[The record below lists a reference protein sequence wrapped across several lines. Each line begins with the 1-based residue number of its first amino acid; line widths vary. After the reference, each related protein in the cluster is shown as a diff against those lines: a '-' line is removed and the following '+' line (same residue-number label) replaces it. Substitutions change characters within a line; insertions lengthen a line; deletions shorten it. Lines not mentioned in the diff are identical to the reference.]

1 MRSMELVV
9 DSLEDALMLFQE
21 DRKLF
26 LDENFMM
33 GIFSDIEDK
42 VPQLNEYLLYIF
54 EEKQTDTVGG

>member
-9 DSLEDALMLFQE
+9 DLLEDALMLIQE

-54 EEKQTDTVGG
+54 EEKQTDTFGG

>member
-9 DSLEDALMLFQE
+9 DSLEDALMLIQE